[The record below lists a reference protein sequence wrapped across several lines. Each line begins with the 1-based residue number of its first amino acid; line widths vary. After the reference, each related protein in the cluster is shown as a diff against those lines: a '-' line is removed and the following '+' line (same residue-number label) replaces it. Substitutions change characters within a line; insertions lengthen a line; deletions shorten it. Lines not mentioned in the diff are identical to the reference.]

1 MSRALV
7 ARRSRARERRDRHRR
22 RRVASRRDSGFTR
35 LTRLH
40 THDAYYC
47 CTQVRLG
54 GGERAA
60 RRRAF
65 IAVVRQQQLQ
75 RRDRGGAVST
85 PHGVRESHKKTR
97 DNEKYM
103 YRQFAPVS
111 QFVLPGISSIFQA
124 RSSAVRLCS
133 CAVFS
138 DAARGRQQYA
148 PVCGMCMCAQPGGR
162 RCSAVGARVVRARC
176 TGRAG
181 LGERNSRYLTRF
193 ENNTPPLFCICKNQ
207 PKPDQQK

>member
-7 ARRSRARERRDRHRR
+7 ARRARERRDRHRR

-35 LTRLH
+35 FTRLH

-47 CTQVRLG
+47 RTQVRLG

-85 PHGVRESHKKTR
+85 PRGVRESHKKTR
-97 DNEKYM
+97 DNEKYIVNS
-103 YRQFAPVS
+103 RLSLNSFRP
-111 QFVLPGISSIFQA
+111 A
-124 RSSAVRLCS
+124 RGFFDLSSALQRRAPCVRAL
-133 CAVFS
+133 FPRMPREE
-138 DAARGRQQYA
+138 DGNT
-148 PVCGMCMCAQPGGR
+148 PVCGMCVCAQPGGR

-181 LGERNSRYLTRF
+181 LGEQNSRYLARF
-193 ENNTPPLFCICKNQ
+193 ENNTPPFFACA
-207 PKPDQQK
+207 